1 METSHCRQR
10 GISTIFLVSAIAALA
25 TLSVG
30 IFHMSSISTLNELS
44 ANNIDRAKYLADAG
58 IYYVQAMNWQYENVS
73 GKTLDDLMVEIGKS
87 PASKTYDLGSGIGQ
101 FTISSTVTNAATNTY
116 QVTVVGATGNSGNPF
131 RFQRTST
138 FQYNNISS
146 QKGIWYF
153 PFTSD
158 TVSGTKVIDLWS
170 SLAATLVGSA
180 KITNDGVLG
189 KALAVTGSGC
199 QSLSISYT
207 QALNWTP
214 SGTIMLWVYFNSISD
229 WDGVLHKGDSSHA
242 NNPYGI
248 FDDEVWSLQFSQD
261 GYQGV
266 WDAGRRLMFALM
278 KSNTEWAYLFSGTR
292 FSTKKWYHV
301 TVTYGPS
308 GIKFYINSV
317 LDSSTTSYVVPRQN
331 TSSITMG
338 AQTST
343 GGCYTMDGKI
353 SEPQAWGK
361 ELPLTDSILT
371 NPSIE
376 REYCRGAQALGWD
389 KTKCK
394 KYTY

>member
-58 IYYVQAMNWQYENVS
+58 IYYVQAMNWKYENIS

-131 RFQRTST
+131 RFQRTNI
-138 FQYNNISS
+138 FQYSNVST
-146 QKGIWYF
+146 QKGKWYF
-153 PFTSD
+153 PFTD
-158 TVSGTKVIDLWS
+158 GKVVDIWSGLQGV
-170 SLAATLVGSA
+170 LVGAA
-180 KITNDGVLG
+180 KITNNGVLG
-189 KALAVTGSGC
+189 KALSVSGSGC

-207 QALNWTP
+207 QTLNWTP

-229 WDGVLHKGDSSHA
+229 WDGILHKGDSSHP
-242 NNPYGI
+242 NGEFHI
-248 FDDEVWSLQFSQD
+248 FDDEVWSLQFGQN
-261 GYQGV
+261 GYLGV
-266 WDAGRRLMFALM
+266 WDAGKRLMFALM
-278 KSNTEWAYLFSGTR
+278 KSNTEWAYLFSGTK
-292 FSTKKWYHV
+292 FSTNRWYHV

-308 GIKFYINSV
+308 GIKFYVNAS
-317 LDSSTTSYVVPRQN
+317 LDSSTTAYVVPRQN
-331 TSSITMG
+331 NSSVTMG
-338 AQTST
+338 AQTSS
-343 GGCYTMDGKI
+343 GGCYTMDGRI
-353 SEPQAWGK
+353 SEPQDWAK
-361 ELPLTDSILT
+361 ELPLTDSVLT